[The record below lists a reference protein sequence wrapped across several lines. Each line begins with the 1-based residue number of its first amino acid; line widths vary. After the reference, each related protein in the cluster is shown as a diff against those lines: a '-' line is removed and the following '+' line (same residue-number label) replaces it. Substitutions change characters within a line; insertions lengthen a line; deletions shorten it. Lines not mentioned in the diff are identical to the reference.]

1 MPEPP
6 DSTKEATICRESQ
19 MERIWASDQVDL
31 TGWQRDGSFTVKLS
45 SKRLVMPSPGIG
57 FGDLMVFIAVVVIV
71 AVFLA
76 AVRFLRTPVEEPKG
90 SRRFDRALRRRAPLS
105 ADRVVGPSGVAFF
118 HRRIVRVADGSRFF
132 DAPFL
137 PERRGVARLV
147 VVASVAV
154 STPDYSDGSCVVK
167 RGT

>member
-19 MERIWASDQVDL
+19 MERIGASDQVDL

-76 AVRFLRTPVEEPKG
+76 AVRSFIRRVENPDPPAQPARPRPAELHAEKARVTAAQRLTSTKST
-90 SRRFDRALRRRAPLS
+90 SR
-105 ADRVVGPSGVAFF
+105 
-118 HRRIVRVADGSRFF
+118 
-132 DAPFL
+132 
-137 PERRGVARLV
+137 
-147 VVASVAV
+147 
-154 STPDYSDGSCVVK
+154 
-167 RGT
+167 